1 MNTKDASNNGIMA
14 TFTFQVRF
22 TNCLE
27 SFSIRKTGVKRA
39 EQAGS
44 SNAPTRQAGC
54 GARINWSQ
62 MRLVRVPAEF
72 QEGTINTNDVSV
84 IPTTATGRAQ
94 NIGRRI
100 QKITQDMSFGC

>member
-1 MNTKDASNNGIMA
+1 MDSKDASNNGIMA

-22 TNCLE
+22 TNMLE
-27 SFSIRKTGVKRA
+27 SFSIKKTGEKRA

-44 SNAPTRQAGC
+44 SNALGAGC

-62 MRLVRVPAEF
+62 MRLVSVPPEF

-84 IPTTATGRAQ
+84 IPTRARGIVR
-94 NIGRRI
+94 NVGTRI
-100 QKITQDMSFGC
+100 RNITQDMSFGS